1 MKKYLKEW
9 WTIYAIGIFSGLITT
24 IKKDNGDN
32 IDYWWL
38 YIILWALVVGAIDT
52 YFRKKKKR
60 KN

>member
-9 WTIYAIGIFSGLITT
+9 WTAYTIGIFSGLITS

-38 YIILWALVVGAIDT
+38 YIILWAFIVFAIDT
-52 YFRKKKKR
+52 YFRKMK
-60 KN
+60 

>member
-24 IKKDNGDN
+24 VKKDNGDN

-38 YIILWALVVGAIDT
+38 PNSVLIFFKEVFFPKV
-52 YFRKKKKR
+52 KSSK
-60 KN
+60 

>member
-24 IKKDNGDN
+24 VKKDNGDN

-38 YIILWALVVGAIDT
+38 YIILWAFVVGAIDT
-52 YFRKKKKR
+52 YFRKNKK
-60 KN
+60 

>member
-9 WTIYAIGIFSGLITT
+9 WTAYSIGIFSGLITS

-38 YIILWALVVGAIDT
+38 YIILWAFVVAAIDT
-52 YFRKKKKR
+52 YFRKKKK
-60 KN
+60 